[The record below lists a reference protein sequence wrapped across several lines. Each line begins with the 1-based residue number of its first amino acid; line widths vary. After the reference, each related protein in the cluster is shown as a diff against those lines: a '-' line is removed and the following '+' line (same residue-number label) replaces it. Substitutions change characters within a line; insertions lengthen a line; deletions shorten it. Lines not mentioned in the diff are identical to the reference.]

1 MIMEGM
7 HHIKLSEAIELI
19 SGGTP
24 KTSESSYWGGDIP
37 WLSVKDFGSVP
48 KYVFDAEKHI
58 TQEGFNNCA
67 SHMLY
72 KDDIIISARG
82 TVGALAMIET
92 NMAFN
97 QSCYGI
103 RGKEGIDNHYLF
115 YLLKTKIAELNAN
128 SHGSV
133 FSTITRNTFDSIY
146 CDIPSLRTQRRIAAI
161 LSSLDDKIDCN
172 RRINANLEAQ
182 AQALFKSWF
191 VDFEPFRGGKF
202 VDSDLGR
209 IPEGWDVKK
218 LTDIAN
224 YKNGLAMQKF
234 PPQEGSSSLPVLKI
248 KELGQ
253 GYCDESSDRCTN
265 LLPEDVIIEDGDVV
279 FSWSGTLL
287 VDIWCGGRC
296 GLNQHLF
303 KVTPKEYP
311 QTAEE
316 YPKWFYLLWTKHH
329 LRNFQA
335 IAAGKATT
343 MGHIKRSDLE
353 KSLVLVP
360 GPIGMKTINNE
371 IGPLIDEIINIRLQN
386 RSLSSLRDTLLPR
399 LMSGEIR
406 VE

>member
-1 MIMEGM
+1 M

-82 TVGALAMIET
+82 TVGALAMIGT

-191 VDFEPFRGGKF
+191 VDFEPFKDGKF
-202 VDSDLGR
+202 VDSELGR
-209 IPEGWDVKK
+209 IPGGWEVKT
-218 LTDIAN
+218 LGDLAEFN
-224 YKNGLAMQKF
+224 KNSVNPTKYSDKEFLHY
-234 PPQEGSSSLPVLKI
+234 SLPAFDNGKIPEKQLGKEIHSNKFKLNDNITLISKLNPNIKRIWFVGEASENAICSTEFIPVSARNGKCYAFVNALLNSNSFYLYILSFVGGTTGSHQRFHADDIFTYKLPFNEETADKLNKVLLPMLKKRERLI
-248 KELGQ
+248 I
-253 GYCDESSDRCTN
+253 ESSR
-265 LLPEDVIIEDGDVV
+265 
-279 FSWSGTLL
+279 
-287 VDIWCGGRC
+287 
-296 GLNQHLF
+296 
-303 KVTPKEYP
+303 
-311 QTAEE
+311 
-316 YPKWFYLLWTKHH
+316 
-329 LRNFQA
+329 
-335 IAAGKATT
+335 
-343 MGHIKRSDLE
+343 
-353 KSLVLVP
+353 
-360 GPIGMKTINNE
+360 
-371 IGPLIDEIINIRLQN
+371 
-386 RSLSSLRDTLLPR
+386 LSSLRDILLPR
-399 LMSGEIR
+399 LMSGELR